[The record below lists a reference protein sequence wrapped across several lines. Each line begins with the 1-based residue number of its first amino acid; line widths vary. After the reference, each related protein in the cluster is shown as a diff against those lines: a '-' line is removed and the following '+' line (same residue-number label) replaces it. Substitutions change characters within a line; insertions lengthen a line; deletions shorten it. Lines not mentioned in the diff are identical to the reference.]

1 MKRVLPW
8 IITMLLAITL
18 IALVFIMVF
27 NSQNNSN
34 MSNDTVNANY
44 QKRLS
49 AEDLLEVTVVM
60 NEIKTNLAS
69 PNYVAQ
75 TGFAFQLDSKKSAE
89 QFEKIKDIKV
99 KPVILKT
106 LSDMKVEDL
115 EGKKGKDQLAAK
127 LIEEIN
133 KVLPQGKVIEIDV
146 TECIMMPI

>member
-18 IALVFIMVF
+18 IALVFIMVW
-27 NSQNNSN
+27 NSQNSSN
-34 MSNDTVNANY
+34 SNDTVNANY
-44 QKRLS
+44 QKRLT
-49 AEDLLEVTVVM
+49 AEELLEVTSVM
-60 NEIKTNLAS
+60 NDIKTNLAS

-106 LSDMKVEDL
+106 LSDMKLEDL

-127 LIEEIN
+127 LVEEIN

>member
-27 NSQNNSN
+27 NSQNNAN
-34 MSNDTVNANY
+34 NNNDTVNANY
-44 QKRLS
+44 QIRLN
-49 AEDLLEVTVVM
+49 AEEILEVTAVM
-60 NEIKTNLAS
+60 NEIKTNLAT

-75 TGFAFQLDSKKSAE
+75 TSFAFQLDSKKTTE
-89 QFEKIKDIKV
+89 QFELIKDIKV

-127 LIEEIN
+127 LIDEIN
-133 KVLPQGKVIEIDV
+133 KVLPQGKIIEIDV
-146 TECIMMPI
+146 TECLMMPI

>member
-18 IALVFIMVF
+18 IALVFIMVW
-27 NSQNNSN
+27 NSQNSNNSN
-34 MSNDTVNANY
+34 DIVNANY
-44 QKRLS
+44 QKRLT
-49 AEDLLEVTVVM
+49 AEELLEVTSVM
-60 NEIKTNLAS
+60 NDIKTNLAS

-106 LSDMKVEDL
+106 LSDMKLEDL

-127 LIEEIN
+127 LVEEIN